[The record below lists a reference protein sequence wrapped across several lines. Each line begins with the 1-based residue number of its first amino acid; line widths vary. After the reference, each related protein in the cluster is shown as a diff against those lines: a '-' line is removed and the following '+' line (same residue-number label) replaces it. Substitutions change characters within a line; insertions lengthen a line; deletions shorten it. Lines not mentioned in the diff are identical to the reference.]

1 MSIKLQDHLYPR
13 GASALDPNTMP
24 SVLDSD
30 GAQVTYYGTNRI
42 TSESTVVD
50 LGDAPNSN
58 TGDALRTAFIK
69 INNFI
74 EASYW
79 NNDAVVQKL
88 GEIDARLTAIEARLT
103 AGGL

>member
-1 MSIKLQDHLYPR
+1 MSTKLEAHLYPR
-13 GASALDPNTMP
+13 GKSAIEPDTMP

-30 GAQVTYYGTNRI
+30 GDEVMYYGGNRI

-69 INNFI
+69 INNFM
-74 EASYW
+74 EANYW
-79 NNDAVVQKL
+79 VNDSINQKL
-88 GEIDARLTAIEARLT
+88 GEIETRLTAIETRLT
-103 AGGL
+103 NGGL